1 MKGSQPEIKDITIT
15 DKKKL
20 LRKLCSGDIVNFKKT
35 HFLNP
40 INHFLN

>member
-1 MKGSQPEIKDITIT
+1 MKESQPEIKDITIT
-15 DKKKL
+15 DIKKL
-20 LRKLCSGDIVNFKKT
+20 LRKLCCGDLVNFKKP